1 MATQQILTFHLANE
15 LYAVD
20 ILRVQEIKAPDE
32 FTPIPNSEPYMC
44 GVMNLRGAV
53 VPVFDL
59 RKKFGFDDAIT
70 DQTVVIILNVTIDD
84 KAKVV
89 GIVVDAVS
97 DTHEIELDEKQDVP
111 VVGQAVDSSFIHG
124 LYSVNESMVILLD
137 ADQVVKF

>member
-15 LYAVD
+15 IYAVD

-97 DTHEIELDEKQDVP
+97 DTHEIELDEKHDVP
-111 VVGQAVDSSFIHG
+111 VVGQTVDASFIHG

>member
-1 MATQQILTFHLANE
+1 
-15 LYAVD
+15 
-20 ILRVQEIKAPDE
+20 
-32 FTPIPNSEPYMC
+32 
-44 GVMNLRGAV
+44 MNLRGAV